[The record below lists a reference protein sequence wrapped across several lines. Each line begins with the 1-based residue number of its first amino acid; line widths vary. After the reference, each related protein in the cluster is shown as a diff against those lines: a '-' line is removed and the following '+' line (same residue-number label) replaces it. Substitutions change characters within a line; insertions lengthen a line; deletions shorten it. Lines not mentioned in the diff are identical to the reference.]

1 MATSQP
7 KSLLFC
13 SAIQAAHYLSKEKR
27 IKLDSSVLPTPL
39 IEEVACQLKGIN
51 LAEFISSNQSL
62 LMLKE
67 SFSVSGFQKLLF
79 HFFKE
84 IQSCE
89 FQSTHKLFLQQFE
102 DFKLAFSNYKL
113 VHITSKNA
121 TQHFINVFDP
131 NVAALGLHF
140 FQLHVEHLHEF
151 KFYQT
156 KFERIMLYEKYPVP
170 NIPPKYACYLP
181 ITINKEDYFP
191 DVEELPP
198 VVIEL
203 PLTPQDTFFC
213 LLTGM
218 AEAFRFNRHPET
230 LAYALQLINIPEQSY
245 SSRYYLHIYGMLA
258 ATLAKLHVDLSWS
271 TACIEKTGQYL
282 DLFSQQITA
291 LHYHQQFYAAS
302 NQYLE
307 QEILF
312 YHLLDLVPLSSSFY
326 NQIVQIHLC
335 CFFKELEISFMQIL
349 CMINDN
355 INRIEN
361 HPKKIT
367 LQQRIKKHIVKQKKL
382 LHLLLS
388 QNNRNEDEI
397 IFFFDLFH
405 LYELLFDK
413 LCQPNLETLDQRIE
427 MLAIRFENHF
437 HHADYFLRYESK
449 TRVFDYQDYQS
460 YMEDERQK
468 IQLHMHLRQPELWAD
483 IAFSHFLFMLIISEN
498 HVAARYMLE
507 EAKEI
512 YIKLNNPKHIL
523 CSLFLNKQSKF
534 VRPSFD
540 IDVID
545 FSVELLLSSN
555 PKIAELVQLGVLSVQ
570 IFNSFH

>member
-7 KSLLFC
+7 KSLLLC

-27 IKLDSSVLPTPL
+27 IKLDSTVLPTPL
-39 IEEVACQLKGIN
+39 IEEVACQLKSIN
-51 LAEFISSNQSL
+51 LTEFIFSNKSL

-89 FQSTHKLFLQQFE
+89 FKSTHTLFLQQFE
-102 DFKLAFSNYKL
+102 DFKLAFSTYKL
-113 VHITSKNA
+113 KHITCKNA
-121 TQHFINVFDP
+121 PQHFINVFDA
-131 NVAALGLHF
+131 NIASLGLNF

-151 KFYQT
+151 KFFQS
-156 KFERIMLYEKYPVP
+156 KFERLMLYEKYPVP
-170 NIPPKYACYLP
+170 VVPPRFACYSPLSV
-181 ITINKEDYFP
+181 NKDDYYP
-191 DVEELPP
+191 DIQELPP
-198 VVIEL
+198 VVIQS
-203 PLTPQDTFFC
+203 PLTASDTFFC

-218 AEAFRFNRHPET
+218 SEAYRFNRHPET

-271 TACIEKTGQYL
+271 TACLEKTGNYL

-312 YHLLDLVPLSSSFY
+312 YHLLDLVPWSSSFY
-326 NQIVQIHLC
+326 NQVVQIHMC

-355 INRIEN
+355 INRVEN
-361 HPKKIT
+361 YSKKLTI
-367 LQQRIKKHIVKQKKL
+367 QKRIKKHIIKQKKL

-388 QNNRNEDEI
+388 QNNPNKDEI
-397 IFFFDLFH
+397 VFFFDLFH
-405 LYELLFDK
+405 LYELMFEK
-413 LCQPNLETLDQRIE
+413 LCQPNLESLDRRIE
-427 MLAIRFENHF
+427 MLAIQFDNHF

-449 TRVFDYQDYQS
+449 SNVFDYQDYQS
-460 YMEDERQK
+460 YMDDERAK
-468 IQLHMHLRQPELWAD
+468 IQLHMHLRQPELWGD

-498 HVAARYMLE
+498 HTAARYMLE

-512 YIKLNNPKHIL
+512 YIKVNNPKHIL

-534 VRPSFD
+534 IRPSFD
-540 IDVID
+540 IHVID
-545 FSVELLLSSN
+545 FSVELLLSSY
-555 PKIAELVQLGVLSVQ
+555 PKIAELVQLGVLSVDT
-570 IFNSFH
+570 FNYFH